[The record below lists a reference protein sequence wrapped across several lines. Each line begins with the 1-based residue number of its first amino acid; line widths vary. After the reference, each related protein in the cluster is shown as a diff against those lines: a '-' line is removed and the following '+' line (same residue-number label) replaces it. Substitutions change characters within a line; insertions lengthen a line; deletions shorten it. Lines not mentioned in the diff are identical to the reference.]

1 MTDRVP
7 LPPFL
12 SRTVPP
18 HGPAHGSVP
27 SAVPDGVV
35 PALDAQLSEAIADEL
50 DARTRVVRARSA
62 DTAWVP
68 DALGPGFEV
77 HTLHLAPDDEGDVV
91 ASLVRLRTAQSMRSA
106 RAVLYVHGW
115 SDYFFQT
122 ETAHFWDRLGV
133 AFYALD
139 LRKYGRSLR
148 PGQTPGYTEDLTV
161 YDEEL
166 EAALTAIRADLGHNT
181 SIMLHGHSTGGL
193 TAVLWAN
200 RNPGETA
207 GLVLNSPWLELQG
220 SAVLR
225 TVSAPAI
232 NRLARFQPKTP
243 LPNIDA
249 GFYARTVR
257 KASGGEWEFDET
269 WRPTPSFP
277 VRAGWLHAVIRGH
290 AEVARGL
297 HITQP
302 IIMLASSR
310 TLMSARWSDEM
321 RTSDIVLDVEL
332 LARRAIQLGPTVTV
346 CRIEGGLHDLALSTP
361 PVRAQYYA
369 QIARWSA
376 TYGWSAS

>member
-7 LPPFL
+7 LPRFL
-12 SRTVPP
+12 S
-18 HGPAHGSVP
+18 GS
-27 SAVPDGVV
+27 VPDGVV
-35 PALDAQLSEAIADEL
+35 PALDADLSEVIADEL
-50 DARTRVVRARSA
+50 RAHTRVVAARSA
-62 DTAWVP
+62 DAAWEP
-68 DALGPGFEV
+68 DVLGTGFEMQ
-77 HTLHLAPDDEGDVV
+77 TLHLAPDDEGDVV
-91 ASLVRLRTAQSMRSA
+91 ASLVRLRTPGSMRSA

-148 PGQTPGYTEDLTV
+148 PGQTPGYTDDLTV

-166 EAALTAIRADLGHNT
+166 DAALAAIRADLGHNT

-193 TAVLWAN
+193 TTVLWAN
-200 RNPGETA
+200 RNPGVTQ

-220 SAVLR
+220 SSVLR

-249 GFYARTVR
+249 GYYARTIR
-257 KASGGEWEFDET
+257 KADGGEWDFNET
-269 WRPTPSFP
+269 WRPTPAFP
-277 VRAGWLHAVIRGH
+277 VRAGWLHAVISGH
-290 AEVARGL
+290 SEVARGL
-297 HITQP
+297 RITQP
-302 IIMLASSR
+302 VLMLASSR
-310 TLMSARWSDEM
+310 TLMSPRWSEDM
-321 RTSDIVLDVEL
+321 RASDVVLDVEL

-346 CRIEGGLHDLALSTP
+346 CRIEGGLHDLALSTS

-376 TYGWSAS
+376 SYGWATS

>member
-7 LPPFL
+7 LPRFL
-12 SRTVPP
+12 S
-18 HGPAHGSVP
+18 GS
-27 SAVPDGVV
+27 VPDGVV
-35 PALDAQLSEAIADEL
+35 PALDADLSEVIADEL
-50 DARTRVVRARSA
+50 RAHTRVVAARSA
-62 DTAWVP
+62 DAAWEP
-68 DALGPGFEV
+68 DVLGTGFEMR
-77 HTLHLAPDDEGDVV
+77 TLHLTPDDEGDVV
-91 ASLVRLRTAQSMRSA
+91 ASLVRLRTPGSMRSA

-148 PGQTPGYTEDLTV
+148 PGQTPGYTDDLTV

-166 EAALTAIRADLGHNT
+166 DAALVAIRADLGHNT

-193 TAVLWAN
+193 TTVLWAN
-200 RNPGETA
+200 RNPGVTQ

-220 SAVLR
+220 SSVLR

-249 GFYARTVR
+249 GYYARTIR
-257 KASGGEWEFDET
+257 KADGGEWDFNET
-269 WRPTPSFP
+269 WRPTPAFP
-277 VRAGWLHAVIRGH
+277 VRAGWLHAVISGH
-290 AEVARGL
+290 SEVARGL
-297 HITQP
+297 RITQP
-302 IIMLASSR
+302 VLMLASSR
-310 TLMSARWSDEM
+310 TLMSPRWSEDM
-321 RTSDIVLDVEL
+321 RASDVVLDVEL

-346 CRIEGGLHDLALSTP
+346 CRIEGGLHDLALSTS

-376 TYGWSAS
+376 AYGWATS